1 MMLATLTF
9 YTFTFEDLACLSHL
23 DCRTGNQITEVI
35 PGNGALTP
43 NVCYE
48 LMKVSQKQV
57 PDGDVA
63 LERNPAYATMLS
75 SAHVNP

>member
-1 MMLATLTF
+1 M
-9 YTFTFEDLACLSHL
+9 SPL
-23 DCRTGNQITEVI
+23 DCRTGNQMTEDI

-48 LMKVSQKQV
+48 IMKVSQKRV
-57 PDGDVA
+57 PGGDVA